1 MSDAALEE
9 YQRARRLLTLGS
21 TERARQSLQKLQRLD
36 HARQHARQASLL
48 EVGCLIRE
56 RRESQAEAMLDSLAP
71 VLPIEWGDLA
81 QLLNVTPEGCHQN
94 FQRYLERL
102 GGRIRGYPP
111 APIPPP
117 LPPPAADR
125 LWDGWVV
132 AGAVLGG
139 CSLLTAWIAI
149 PSVPRG
155 SFGVLPAILGVISS
169 LLSPDR
175 ANPRLLALALS
186 ISGTLISLSLIAME
200 LLRSK
205 A

>member
-21 TERARQSLQKLQRLD
+21 PEKTRESLEKLQRLD
-36 HARQHARQASLL
+36 HARQHARQARLL

-56 RRESQAEAMLDSLAP
+56 RRESHAEAMLDSLAP
-71 VLPIEWGDLA
+71 VLHTEWSDLV
-81 QLLNVTPEGCHQN
+81 QLLNATPEGRHQN

-102 GGRIRGYPP
+102 GGRLRGYSPP
-111 APIPPP
+111 PIPPP
-117 LPPPAADR
+117 LPPPTASR
-125 LWDGWVV
+125 LWDAWVV

-139 CSLLTAWIAI
+139 CSLLTAWITVPGI
-149 PSVPRG
+149 PRG
-155 SFGVLPAILGVISS
+155 SMGVLPATLGVISS

-175 ANPRLLALALS
+175 ANPRFLALALS

-200 LLRSK
+200 LLRSRT
-205 A
+205 